1 MVTPPNFARPEP
13 GLARQVRDRFVR
25 AVDAMVEP
33 LGAAIDA
40 QLDGA
45 LRGNTRMSMAE
56 LSTAM
61 EAGGAFKRVRAA
73 WVDGARRQWAAAVKA
88 SQDPAARPAAR
99 QSLDFDLVDDDV
111 PF

>member
-45 LRGNTRMSMAE
+45 LRGALKSAPGVVLLE
-56 LSTAM
+56 DA
-61 EAGGAFKRVRAA
+61 
-73 WVDGARRQWAAAVKA
+73 
-88 SQDPAARPAAR
+88 
-99 QSLDFDLVDDDV
+99 
-111 PF
+111 